1 MWRQRGQKYLRFYL
15 KIFDYISRASPGQP
29 DILHGHLL
37 ANFHKNKTKLLR
49 CVTSPWPSRRCQ
61 CSGQWHLEHHGL
73 LGHLG
78 LLHHLYSVCLYCN
91 FHQDVKLSPGIK
103 YLSTGW
109 MFTQSKQITGN
120 ISSWWCLGVVVL
132 QKFTAVGKLNKV
144 DWVTKYSYE
153 YSVLPGQVS
162 HQQFTQISHR

>member
-49 CVTSPWPSRRCQ
+49 CVTSPWPGRRCQ
-61 CSGQWHLEHHGL
+61 CSGQWHLGL
-73 LGHLG
+73 LGLLNHLG
-78 LLHHLYSVCLYCN
+78 SVCLY
-91 FHQDVKLSPGIK
+91 FRELQLSSRRK
-103 YLSTGW
+103 TESRNYLSTGW